1 MTNEQWAFAVA
12 MVLKPFGAVLFLWV
26 AMLISRRIT
35 KYIPEGKVKRLLL
48 KRLN

>member
-1 MTNEQWAFAVA
+1 MTNEQWAFAMA
-12 MVLKPFGAVLFLWV
+12 MVLKPFGALLFLWV
-26 AMLISRRIT
+26 AMRLSPHIV